1 MEANKLKNRKIYDPQ
16 LNNPLPRPIRPREC
30 ECGCG
35 YFFQPSR
42 RDKIYLN
49 KQHADFA
56 YNHGKRK
63 TKNKQRINEE
73 KILNKNDDILAMHF
87 KAERNIKQVDRYY
100 DTIKAEGFKFGYH
113 VGKYEEKDTE
123 YYYTYNYYY
132 RIFYRNSIKMIK
144 IFKR

>member
-1 MEANKLKNRKIYDPQ
+1 MKEKIYENIKVYNQSHNIPA
-16 LNNPLPRPIRPREC
+16 PRPIGPREC

-35 YFFQPSR
+35 NYFQPSR
-42 RDKIYLN
+42 RDKIYIN

-73 KILNKNDDILAMHF
+73 KKLLKNNNILDKHY
-87 KAERNIKQVDRYY
+87 KSERNTKQVDRYF

-113 VGKYEEKDTE
+113 IGKHEKDDTE

-132 RIFYRNSIKMIK
+132 LIFYRNSIKMIK

>member
-1 MEANKLKNRKIYDPQ
+1 MEVNKIETEEILDPKGST
-16 LNNPLPRPIRPREC
+16 PLPRPISAREC

-35 YFFQPSR
+35 HSFYPR
-42 RDKIYLN
+42 RKDNIYLN

-63 TKNKQRINEE
+63 SKNKNRISEE
-73 KILNKNDDILAMHF
+73 KILFKNDNILDKHYKSERNTKHVDRHYDIL
-87 KAERNIKQVDRYY
+87 KAD
-100 DTIKAEGFKFGYH
+100 GFKFGYH
-113 VGKYEEKDTE
+113 IGKSEKDSIE

-132 RIFYRNSIKMIK
+132 CIFFLEKIKMVK

>member
-1 MEANKLKNRKIYDPQ
+1 ME
-16 LNNPLPRPIRPREC
+16 LNNTEIEEILDPKGSAPLPRPISAREC

-35 YFFQPSR
+35 HSFYPRR
-42 RDKIYLN
+42 RDNIYLN

-63 TKNKQRINEE
+63 SKNRNRIKEE
-73 KILNKNDDILAMHF
+73 KILLKNDNVFDKHY
-87 KAERNIKQVDRYY
+87 KSERDTKQVDRYF
-100 DTIKAEGFKFGYH
+100 DVIKADGFRFSYH
-113 VGKYEEKDTE
+113 VGKFEKDHID

-132 RIFYRNSIKMIK
+132 CIFFLDNIKMIK